1 MSTSQKLLPK
11 GEPCVYKGQQP
22 LYFKLF
28 NAYIKMLFPKQ
39 LSCPTARQLF
49 HDELKIKTQIPK
61 IQSTKNSHT
70 NMCNE
75 KVIFK
80 LIYQYFLILYFKW
93 LIPN

>member
-49 HDELKIKTQIPK
+49 HDELK
-61 IQSTKNSHT
+61 
-70 NMCNE
+70 
-75 KVIFK
+75 
-80 LIYQYFLILYFKW
+80 
-93 LIPN
+93 